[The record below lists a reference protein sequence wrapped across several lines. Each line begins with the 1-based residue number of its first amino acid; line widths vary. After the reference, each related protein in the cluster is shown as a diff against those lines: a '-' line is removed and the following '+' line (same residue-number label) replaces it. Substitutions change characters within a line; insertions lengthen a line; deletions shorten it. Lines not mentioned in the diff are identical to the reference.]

1 MLSIYDKGWSRTCES
16 VNRRELLRIGSMS
29 LGGLALPGLLA
40 MRASAAELV
49 KDKAVVMLNLQ
60 GGPTHIET
68 FDPKMTAPAEY
79 RAIFGETKTSL
90 AGVTFGSTFRKLAR
104 LGDRL
109 TIVRSFAHNA
119 SSHGPAAALVAS
131 GGNQTKAAMGAL
143 YARAAGIS
151 NPRTGVPSNVVVPP
165 LACGPD
171 YKGLEYD
178 PTNRV
183 TGVGSLPAA
192 YQAFDPSVG
201 GNLLGDMQLHL
212 PQSRFEGRRSL
223 LAGLDQIKRQI
234 DASGTLSGM
243 SRFEQQA
250 IDVLMGGVSEAF
262 DISKEDPRTVAR
274 YDTGHIRFSREV
286 AGSANYIANSQPIAL
301 GKQMLLARR
310 LVEAGCAYV
319 TVTSNNWDWHG
330 PKHGLSTM
338 LPVQGAAVDHAV
350 SAFLEDLQDRG
361 LSEKVLLILTGEFG
375 RTPRINKNGGRDHWG
390 NLCTLA
396 LAGGG
401 LPMGQVIG
409 QSDRLVGRPAAEP
422 VTVKNLHATVMN
434 TLFDRGLARIS
445 QQVPADIAKA
455 VSEGEPIAQL
465 TT

>member
-1 MLSIYDKGWSRTCES
+1 MLSIYDSGYSRNCEGAT
-16 VNRRELLRIGSMS
+16 RRELVRIGALGM
-29 LGGLALPGLLA
+29 GGLTLPGLLA
-40 MRASAAELV
+40 MRASAGELV

-79 RAIFGETKTSL
+79 RAIAGEVKTSL
-90 AGVTFGSTFRKLAR
+90 AGVTFGSTFPKLAR
-104 LGDRL
+104 FADRL
-109 TIVRSFAHNA
+109 TIVRSFAHNV
-119 SSHGPAAALVAS
+119 SSHGPAAELVVS
-131 GGNQTKAAMGAL
+131 GGNHTKAAMGAL
-143 YARAAGIS
+143 YAHAAGIS
-151 NPRTGVPSNVVVPP
+151 NPRTGIPSNVVVPP
-165 LACGPD
+165 LACGSD

-178 PTNRV
+178 PTSRV

-201 GNLLGDMQLHL
+201 GQLLGDMQLHL
-212 PQSRFEGRRSL
+212 PANRFAERRSL
-223 LAGLDQIKRQI
+223 LAGLDQVKRRL
-234 DASGTLSGM
+234 DASRTLAGA

-250 IDVLMGGVSEAF
+250 MDVLLGGVSEAF
-262 DISKEDPRTVAR
+262 DIGQEDPRTLAR

-286 AGSANYIANSQPIAL
+286 AASASYIANSQPIAL

-330 PKHGLSTM
+330 PKHGVSTM

-350 SAFLEDLQDRG
+350 SAFLDDLQKRG
-361 LSEKVLLILTGEFG
+361 LSDKVLFIVTGEFG

-409 QSDRLVGRPAAEP
+409 QSDRLAGRPAAEP
-422 VTVKNLHATVMN
+422 VTVQNLHATVMS

-445 QQVPADIAKA
+445 QGIPSDVAKA
-455 VSEGEPIAQL
+455 ISEGEPIAQL